1 MPAAASP
8 LALMSHLSDG
18 AAVRVLR
25 ARATFFGVGAVG
37 VIRLELP
44 GELRYRHVV
53 LRAVGV
59 ACKAA
64 TADASDECDSVAAV
78 TSFVSQVVTAVGEAF
93 NNVVLHGYAG
103 DRSGTVCV
111 AVEIGIGFVRL
122 IIEDMGESWDP
133 LQVGTPNL
141 EALPESGMGVF
152 IMRSFMDEVAYRP
165 GRPNVLT
172 MTKRM
177 G

>member
-1 MPAAASP
+1 MI
-8 LALMSHLSDG
+8 G
-18 AAVRVLR
+18 EVRCIARSFIYPHGR
-25 ARATFFGVGAVG
+25 ACVTRACYGLGVGAVG

-53 LRAVGV
+53 LRTVAV

-64 TADASDECDSVAAV
+64 AIGDSAAA
-78 TSFVSQVVTAVGEAF
+78 TTFVSQVVTAVGEAF
-93 NNVVLHGYAG
+93 NNVVLHGYSG
-103 DRSGTVCV
+103 DRIGTVRL
-111 AVEIGIGFVRL
+111 AVEIGTGFVRL

-133 LQVGTPNL
+133 LQVRAPNL

-152 IMRSFMDEVAYRP
+152 IMRSFMDDVAYRA

-177 G
+177 SGRD